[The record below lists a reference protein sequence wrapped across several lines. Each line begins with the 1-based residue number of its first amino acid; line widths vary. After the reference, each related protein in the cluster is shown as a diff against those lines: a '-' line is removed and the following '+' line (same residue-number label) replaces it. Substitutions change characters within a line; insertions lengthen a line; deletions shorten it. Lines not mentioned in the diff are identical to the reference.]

1 MTRICVLIFVLALS
15 GCQSKQETQ
24 QSTPADPHQGHA
36 STSPNTPSPAAK
48 LLDGMG
54 NVNFPITTNSKE
66 AQAFFN
72 QGVAQLYGFWF
83 TEAEKSFMQAAKL
96 DPKAAMAYW
105 GIAMAAPGDFVPKYQ
120 LVLTPPTPPSRSPNS
135 PEARARS
142 AIIRALALEDSV
154 TPREKLYIEAI
165 AARHT
170 TAPIDTEAGYAAGM
184 EKLVQSFPDDLE
196 AKAIL
201 ALSLEDGYDRATRVS
216 LMGTR
221 ESLKLLQE
229 ILMKSPDHVGATHF
243 YIHALEGGKDM
254 KSALP
259 MANRYAAMAPNIPHV
274 LHMPGHVYA
283 LTGMFDDA
291 LKSFLATSAKEE
303 QYMASDPGYPRL
315 GWIHNEVL
323 LLQVLGQSG
332 RYQDALSHIADLM
345 SGKKADHDSAEFFY
359 RIGWFNLMKTL
370 VRFEKW
376 SDILNEKTL
385 PFYKG
390 GPEALWYHW
399 SHGLA
404 NASTGNLMSA
414 RESLR
419 NLAGLIQQF
428 ETASPIPMQF
438 HIAQS
443 ELEAYIDAKSG
454 NLKKGLDGL
463 RRAAAREAELPYT
476 DPTVYP
482 RPVLELM
489 GKTALD
495 GHDFGSA
502 EFAYRKT
509 LENEPGGGRALW
521 GLAQTLQGLG
531 KKDEA
536 ERTLTEFHRVW
547 RGNDLK

>member
-1 MTRICVLIFVLALS
+1 MIRTFALILVLALS
-15 GCQSKQETQ
+15 GCQSKQEK
-24 QSTPADPHQGHA
+24 QSTPVDPHQGHPSA
-36 STSPNTPSPAAK
+36 SQTTPSPAAK

-54 NVNFPITTNSKE
+54 NVNFPITTNSKD

-170 TAPIDTEAGYAAGM
+170 TAAIDTEAAYVAGM

-196 AKAIL
+196 AKAML
-201 ALSLEDGYDRATRVS
+201 ALTLDDGYDRATRVP
-216 LMGTR
+216 LKGTR

-283 LTGMFDDA
+283 LTGMFDEA

-303 QYMASDPGYPRL
+303 QYIAADPQYSKL

-332 RYQDALSHIADLM
+332 RYQVARSHIADLM

-376 SDILNEKTL
+376 NDILDEKTL
-385 PFYKG
+385 PFFKG

-404 NASTGNLMSA
+404 NASTGNMTAA
-414 RESLR
+414 RESLG
-419 NLAGLIQQF
+419 NLDGLIRQF

-454 NLKKGLDGL
+454 NLKKGLEGL

-482 RPVLELM
+482 TPILELM
-489 GKTALD
+489 GRTALD
-495 GHDFGSA
+495 GHDFASA
-502 EFAYRKT
+502 QFAYQKT

-521 GLAQTLQGLG
+521 GLAKALQGSG
-531 KKDEA
+531 NKEEA
-536 ERTLTEFHRVW
+536 EKTMAEFRRVW
-547 RGNDLK
+547 RGDDLK